1 MWEVYLISRLDVI
14 VTASWIIFG
23 VLIIAF
29 LIFIG
34 IYIAMDGECT
44 YASEQITLKHVK
56 TCWKICLG
64 ILIPCFFIGL
74 FVPNKNDALAIMGVG
89 TVVDYVQDNKTLQEM
104 PDKCVQA
111 LDLWL
116 DDRLNIQN
124 DSIKGN

>member
-23 VLIIAF
+23 VLIVAF

-34 IYIAMDGECT
+34 IYIAMDGEDMDK
-44 YASEQITLKHVK
+44 YEQTTFKHVK
-56 TCWKICLG
+56 TCWKTCLG

-104 PDKCVQA
+104 PDKCVNA

-116 DDRLNIQN
+116 DDKLNSQH
-124 DSIKGN
+124 DSIPN